1 MRLVVIVKCISDEKL
16 KMNSMQNHHSASL
29 QSLSLKRQH
38 DLDTLRGIILSW
50 NSSRLDLFELSLP
63 NENLQFSGK
72 FIEKKLQTLNINH
85 VFRRDAVLL
94 PAS

>member
-1 MRLVVIVKCISDEKL
+1 
-16 KMNSMQNHHSASL
+16 MQNPHSASL

-63 NENLQFSGK
+63 DENLQFSG
-72 FIEKKLQTLNINH
+72 
-85 VFRRDAVLL
+85 
-94 PAS
+94 

>member
-1 MRLVVIVKCISDEKL
+1 MKCISDEKV

-72 FIEKKLQTLNINH
+72 FIEKNLQTLYNNH